1 MKNSR
6 IFWFIGGFLIGLGGG
21 MIHIGLGI
29 MAAGFMSLFC
39 AWLLEFETEE
49 KDGNKDNEEGSAEN
63 SDRRDN

>member
-6 IFWFIGGFLIGLGGG
+6 ISWFIGVFLIGFGGG

-39 AWLLEFETEE
+39 SYLEFEKE
-49 KDGNKDNEEGSAEN
+49 KEDGNKNNEEANTESG
-63 SDRRDN
+63 DR

>member
-6 IFWFIGGFLIGLGGG
+6 IFWFIGVSLIGLGGG

-39 AWLLEFETEE
+39 SWLEFEKE
-49 KDGNKDNEEGSAEN
+49 KEDGNKDNEESSAEGD
-63 SDRRDN
+63 SGQDN

>member
-6 IFWFIGGFLIGLGGG
+6 IFWFIGVFLIGLGGG

-39 AWLLEFETEE
+39 SYLEFEKE
-49 KDGNKDNEEGSAEN
+49 KEDGNKNTEEGN
-63 SDRRDN
+63 SEGDNR